1 MNYAR
6 MVIEKEAPEE
16 YGYDRIRYNLSE
28 SSIADQK
35 LSDIGLNFPD
45 LTLFYGEHRGERAL
59 RDLIAQQ
66 DAGLSPDHVLVT
78 AGAAGALFIIATS
91 LLSQADHLV
100 VVRPNYATNIETPKA
115 IGCGISYIDLS
126 FDEGFAVDLAKVA
139 AALRPN
145 TRYISVTCP
154 HNPTGTIMSRAD
166 LDALI
171 ALAESHGCYLLV
183 DETYRDLSYG
193 QKLPAAASLSPRA
206 ISVSSLSKAFGIPG
220 IRIGWLV
227 TRDAALYEQFL
238 AAKEQIGICGSVIDE
253 AIARTMLEG
262 RNDFLGKLI
271 PEMTARR
278 DIVQD
283 WIDAEPLVDWVR
295 PEGGVVGFPRLNV
308 GSDFDLDR
316 FYVDAARTARHL
328 CRPGPLV
335 RHAEAVLPRR
345 LRLAHGRAAQGRSR
359 CDFGGAAGVTGA
371 PRKPCYRPVRRAH
384 RR

>member
-35 LSDIGLNFPD
+35 LSDIGLNLPD

-59 RDLIAQQ
+59 RDLIAEQ

-91 LLSQADHLV
+91 LLSEADHLV

-262 RNDFLGKLI
+262 RERFPGQADPRNDGAARHRAGLDRRRAAGRLGS
-271 PEMTARR
+271 ARR
-278 DIVQD
+278 RRRRLSPPECRQRFRSR
-283 WIDAEPLVDWVR
+283 PLLRR
-295 PEGGVVGFPRLNV
+295 P
-308 GSDFDLDR
+308 
-316 FYVDAARTARHL
+316 ARTARHL

-345 LRLAHGRAAQGRSR
+345 LRLAHGGAAQGRSR

-371 PRKPCYRPVRRAH
+371 PRKPCYRHVRRAH